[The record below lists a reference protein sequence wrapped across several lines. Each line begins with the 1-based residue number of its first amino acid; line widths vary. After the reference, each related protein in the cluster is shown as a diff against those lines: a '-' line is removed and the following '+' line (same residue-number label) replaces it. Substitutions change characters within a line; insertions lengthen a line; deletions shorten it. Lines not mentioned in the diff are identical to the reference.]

1 MINKLKLTQIHW
13 SFDVESCHY
22 AGHIVGGK
30 CQRVNEKY
38 IAFSKPNNL
47 KIWLKYNQ
55 LQIGVQVIIYF
66 CVKKKV
72 VIIYMLQKKY
82 LIE

>member
-22 AGHIVGGK
+22 AGHIAGGK

-47 KIWLKYNQ
+47 KIWLKYNKPHIKFKW
-55 LQIGVQVIIYF
+55 LIIL
-66 CVKKKV
+66 CQKKV
-72 VIIYMLQKKY
+72 VIYFRKI
-82 LIE
+82 I